1 MKIVALFWK
10 LSDQL
15 VCYQENP
22 SCGQSMCFSETMF
35 KSLTF
40 SFICHFVLYKAELL
54 QVGIF
59 FLIHLFA

>member
-10 LSDQL
+10 LSDQI

-40 SFICHFVLYKAELL
+40 SLICHFVLYKAELL